1 MTLRRDFLGFTAGAV
16 AARTV
21 LPAVARAESAHP
33 DAGLIADSIEYY
45 ALQKAG
51 AALPNEAEDAIYA
64 VWDRAHEVFARVV
77 RTKPKTLIGLKAKAR
92 VVIEGFH
99 EGVVASV
106 GGTMEQEGEWH
117 ELAAWQ
123 LMQDVLLLGSEV
135 A

>member
-16 AARTV
+16 TARTILPAAAR
-21 LPAVARAESAHP
+21 ADEAHP
-33 DAGLIADSIEYY
+33 DASLIADSIKYY
-45 ALQKAG
+45 DLQKLG
-51 AALPNEAEDAIYA
+51 AALPDEDREEIYA

-99 EGVVASV
+99 EGVVNAID
-106 GGTMEQEGEWH
+106 GTMEDEGEWH

-123 LMQDVLLLGSEV
+123 LMHDVLLMG
-135 A
+135 AA